1 MFRRMFIGRNG
12 PDHLSF
18 GLMIL
23 ALVLN
28 IVPWRRIYDP
38 LGYMIIVSALIIA
51 YAVFRMFSKNI
62 EQRRK
67 ENFAFLRVVN
77 KPKTWYY
84 KCKVRNKQRKI
95 YKVFK
100 CPECF
105 QKLRVPRGKGKVL
118 IRCSKCGHKI
128 TKVT

>member
-1 MFRRMFIGRNG
+1 MFIGRNG

-23 ALVLN
+23 ALVLSFIRWDYIYIIWIL
-28 IVPWRRIYDP
+28 IVA
-38 LGYMIIVSALIIA
+38 LAII
-51 YAVFRMFSKNI
+51 RMFSRNI

>member
-1 MFRRMFIGRNG
+1 MFRKMFIGRNG

-23 ALVLN
+23 ALVLTF
-28 IVPWRRIYDP
+28 IRWDYI
-38 LGYMIIVSALIIA
+38 IIVWVLITALAIM
-51 YAVFRMFSKNI
+51 RMFSKRI

-67 ENFAFLRVVN
+67 ENYAFLRVVR

-84 KCKVRNKQRKI
+84 KSKVRHQQRKI

-100 CPECF
+100 CSQCF
-105 QKLRVPRGKGKVL
+105 QKLRVPRGKGKVVV
-118 IRCSKCGHKI
+118 RCSKCGHKM